1 MRSVNASPASPRPD
15 PCATLRMQS
24 SVRATDPARELW
36 TSDPTRRRL
45 SARER
50 GVAQLICVGLKDAVI
65 A

>member
-1 MRSVNASPASPRPD
+1 
-15 PCATLRMQS
+15 MQS